1 MWVTTWRS
9 QTPWKIKED
18 SSGEMKW
25 IYGLIVRS
33 DEACFWPSEI
43 HSRDPNNSSLFF
55 KLENKEQV
63 YYTIKPCLDYIR
75 ISNKE
80 QTCTLQGHLTR
91 WGCDPKPIALYVFVK
106 ITPYYKHMICYIIFI
121 LYWFYLTKYGLNTPL
136 V

>member
-1 MWVTTWRS
+1 
-9 QTPWKIKED
+9 
-18 SSGEMKW
+18 MKW

-75 ISNKE
+75 ISDKE
-80 QTCTLQGHLTR
+80 QIR
-91 WGCDPKPIALYVFVK
+91 WGCDPRSIALYVFVE
-106 ITPYYKHMICYIIFI
+106 ITPY
-121 LYWFYLTKYGLNTPL
+121 
-136 V
+136 